1 MKGDFQAWLY
11 CPEGKLVIELDGS
24 RHYSEEGIIRDIR
37 RDRFIESPGLRIPG
51 FSDREIPENLTGVLE
66 KIWSYL

>member
-51 FSDREIPENLTGVLE
+51 FSDREI
-66 KIWSYL
+66 

>member
-1 MKGDFQAWLY
+1 MPRSLIGELH

-24 RHYSEEGIIRDIR
+24 RHYSGEGIIRDIR
-37 RDRFIESPGLRIPG
+37 RYRFIENSGLRVPG
-51 FSDREIPENLTGVLE
+51 FSDREIFENLTGVLE